1 MLRQDRGRG
10 INTSVFQTAQ
20 CDLLLEL
27 PEIGNLELIT
37 NGELIILAAI
47 YLQDGTGLLKHRKLK
62 VRFLETDCNR
72 QMVVNVVGS
81 HFFYSFLFLLNFFYS
96 RRIPLVIQP
105 LFTLWCVNNH
115 DNHPDLFN
123 SVHLATQTV
132 WLRYN

>member
-20 CDLLLEL
+20 YDLLLEL

-37 NGELIILAAI
+37 NGELIIVAAI
-47 YLQDGTGLLKHRKLK
+47 YLQDGTGLLKHRKWK

-72 QMVVNVVGS
+72 QMVVNLVGS
-81 HFFYSFLFLLNFFYS
+81 HFCNSFLFLLNFFYS

-105 LFTLWCVNNH
+105 LLPFDV
-115 DNHPDLFN
+115 
-123 SVHLATQTV
+123 
-132 WLRYN
+132 

>member
-37 NGELIILAAI
+37 NGELIIVAAI
-47 YLQDGTGLLKHRKLK
+47 YLQDGTGLLKHRKWK

-72 QMVVNVVGS
+72 QMVVNLVGS

>member
-47 YLQDGTGLLKHRKLK
+47 YLQDGTGLLKHRKWK

>member
-37 NGELIILAAI
+37 NGELIIVAAI